1 MRHATP
7 EALDQLEGL
16 LATLRGLPGLKEKNR
31 GTFYRGS
38 KAFLHFH
45 EDPAGLFADVRLRE
59 DFERFRASTK
69 QERADLVRRVK
80 AALTADG
87 GLRS

>member
-7 EALDQLEGL
+7 AALDQLEEL
-16 LATLRGLPGLKEKNR
+16 LVTLRTLPELREKSR

-45 EDPAGLFADVRLRE
+45 EDPAGLFADVRE
-59 DFERFRASTK
+59 HDEFERYRVSTK
-69 QERADLVRRVK
+69 AERAALVRLVK
-80 AALTADG
+80 NALT
-87 GLRS
+87 S